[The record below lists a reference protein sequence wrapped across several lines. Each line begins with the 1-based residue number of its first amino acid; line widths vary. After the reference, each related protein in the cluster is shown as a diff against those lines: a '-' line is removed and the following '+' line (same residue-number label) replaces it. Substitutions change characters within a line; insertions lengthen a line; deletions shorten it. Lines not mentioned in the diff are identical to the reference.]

1 MLSSSD
7 GLDSTGASVDRRSVK
22 RKLADTLPEPSSPE
36 VTEHTLAG
44 DADPES
50 TAAQVRPSSRAS
62 SCRVTR
68 AEADRLAGR
77 LGYACSCAMPP
88 PRCPCLLCVA
98 RHHMVVGGFASV
110 YTLRCAYSSAARS
123 L

>member
-50 TAAQVRPSSRAS
+50 TAAQVSPCSRAS

-68 AEADRLAGR
+68 AEADCAAG
-77 LGYACSCAMPP
+77 G
-88 PRCPCLLCVA
+88 
-98 RHHMVVGGFASV
+98 V
-110 YTLRCAYSSAARS
+110 YMSAHTP
-123 L
+123 